1 MLPTMSEKAL
11 HDEDNIFSLLLQK
24 NERNIISQN
33 PTTYTEEELLKLLSD
48 QIQYLIVHDK
58 EHLWSL
64 FYRLDITD
72 KSLREVL
79 TNNEEENHALKLA
92 RLVLD
97 RQKKRMATKLAYKQ
111 PIIDDEEWRTW

>member
-33 PTTYTEEELLKLLSD
+33 PTTYTEEELLKLLSE

-97 RQKKRMATKLAYKQ
+97 RQKKRMSNKLAYKQ
-111 PIIDDEEWRTW
+111 TIIDYEVWRTW